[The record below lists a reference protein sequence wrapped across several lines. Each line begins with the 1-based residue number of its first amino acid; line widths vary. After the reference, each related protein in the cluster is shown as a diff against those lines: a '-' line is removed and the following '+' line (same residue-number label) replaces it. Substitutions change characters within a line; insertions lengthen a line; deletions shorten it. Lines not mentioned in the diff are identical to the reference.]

1 MRMMKKWGKNRCQH
15 ELLRNV
21 NPKRLNSI
29 EHEKKLKNF
38 KKQSVAIK
46 ICLS

>member
-1 MRMMKKWGKNRCQH
+1 MMKKKAKNRCQH

-21 NPKRLNSI
+21 NPERLNSI